1 MENAPV
7 LVQSCVDSICKYSSR
22 KVIILSEESSK
33 RYIEFP
39 RYILEKM
46 RNGNMSA
53 AAYSD
58 LLRFSLLEHYGGTW
72 IDATVFL
79 TGDLPDYITESEF
92 FAYQDTFGKI
102 DNPAC
107 ISNWLLH
114 SKPGNKVMRFTRN
127 MTFQYWK
134 EENYVIEY
142 LFTYVLLRIAL
153 ENDKESQQKMPYAN
167 SDYCHL
173 LLNHLDLPFNE
184 NDYEYI
190 KELSSI
196 HKLTYKLKENV
207 LERENTFYAKL
218 MEENILNKIA
228 KSIGYILY
236 ILTSW
241 LPHYQLHY
249 SWPITTRI
257 RRVAARL
264 MFDKCGEKVDIGR
277 RISFSSHFS
286 LGDRSSV
293 GDNAYIL
300 GRVTI
305 GKDVM
310 MAANCAFIASNH
322 NTERTDIPMNQQGG
336 TDSPIVI
343 GDDVWIC
350 YGSTICAG
358 VHVGNGAIIA
368 SGSVVTKDVPEF
380 TVVGGI
386 PAKIIKKRKEL
397 Y

>member
-22 KVIILSEESSK
+22 KVIVLSEESSK

-218 MEENILNKIA
+218 MEENI
-228 KSIGYILY
+228 Y
-236 ILTSW
+236 
-241 LPHYQLHY
+241 
-249 SWPITTRI
+249 
-257 RRVAARL
+257 
-264 MFDKCGEKVDIGR
+264 
-277 RISFSSHFS
+277 
-286 LGDRSSV
+286 
-293 GDNAYIL
+293 
-300 GRVTI
+300 
-305 GKDVM
+305 
-310 MAANCAFIASNH
+310 
-322 NTERTDIPMNQQGG
+322 
-336 TDSPIVI
+336 
-343 GDDVWIC
+343 
-350 YGSTICAG
+350 
-358 VHVGNGAIIA
+358 
-368 SGSVVTKDVPEF
+368 
-380 TVVGGI
+380 
-386 PAKIIKKRKEL
+386 
-397 Y
+397 